1 MFPVYQSRGFES
13 NQCVSI
19 AVPPY
24 ASIPRLCPDMLAPT
38 IRKCYTLNMTVE
50 LVEKCPDTLRRM
62 IEASP
67 HASYDLILRVS
78 EVGEDQQK
86 QIEEAG
92 FAVRRCIRLVPSFVV
107 TGSGDAL
114 FDLLGYPWLLA
125 VEPDRPVHLPYN

>member
-1 MFPVYQSRGFES
+1 
-13 NQCVSI
+13 
-19 AVPPY
+19 
-24 ASIPRLCPDMLAPT
+24 
-38 IRKCYTLNMTVE
+38 MTVE
-50 LVEKCPDTLRRM
+50 LVKKCPDILRRM

-92 FAVRRCIRLVPSFVV
+92 FAVHRCIRLIPSFVV

-114 FDLLGYPWLLA
+114 LDLLDCPWLIA
-125 VEPDRPVHLPYN
+125 VEPDQPVRIPYN